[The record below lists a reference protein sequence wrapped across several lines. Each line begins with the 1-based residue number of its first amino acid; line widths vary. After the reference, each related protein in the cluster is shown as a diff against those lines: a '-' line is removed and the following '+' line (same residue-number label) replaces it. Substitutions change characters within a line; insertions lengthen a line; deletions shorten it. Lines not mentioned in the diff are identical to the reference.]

1 MAYKEKYIT
10 ENVNDFLEGIKWQE
24 VKKEYLTLDEMKI
37 LDAAECEVPVLKR
50 ASMFGLF
57 TGLRLSDLLQLR
69 WENIERSPDGG
80 YCIRLCTEKTDTEA
94 TLPVSDEALKYC
106 GERGEG
112 VIFKGFRRSM
122 AQQPFKKWIKAAGI
136 EKKLSFHCLRHSF
149 ATILISLGIDV
160 YVVSKMLTHRSV
172 RTTQIYADVVSE
184 KKREASNAITLK

>member
-1 MAYKEKYIT
+1 
-10 ENVNDFLEGIKWQE
+10 
-24 VKKEYLTLDEMKI
+24 MKI
-37 LDAAECEVPVLKR
+37 LDATECEVPVLKR

-112 VIFKGFRRSM
+112 LIFKGFRRSM
-122 AQQPFKKWIKAAGI
+122 AQQPFKKWVKAAGI

-149 ATILISLGIDV
+149 ATILISLGLSRWAST
-160 YVVSKMLTHRSV
+160 YMLSQKCLRTVASETHRFMQMWSV
-172 RTTQIYADVVSE
+172 R
-184 KKREASNAITLK
+184 KNARPPMPSP

>member
-1 MAYKEKYIT
+1 MPINLRHPDKKIPLSNNSAAGYWSTFRCLLKMAYKEKYIT

-37 LDAAECEVPVLKR
+37 LYATECEVPVLKR

-94 TLPVSDEALKYC
+94 PSRLATKHSNTAASEAK
-106 GERGEG
+106 
-112 VIFKGFRRSM
+112 
-122 AQQPFKKWIKAAGI
+122 
-136 EKKLSFHCLRHSF
+136 
-149 ATILISLGIDV
+149 D
-160 YVVSKMLTHRSV
+160 
-172 RTTQIYADVVSE
+172 
-184 KKREASNAITLK
+184 